1 MPLLR
6 SKGLVG
12 AVTAVPLNAR
22 PRVLF
27 LSNYLPG
34 HVVSARGR
42 FFAEAL
48 TDWAESR
55 IEYRRGNRSETM
67 RQFHAAVKEYQP
79 SLIYTLDG
87 LAAEVTAFRAR
98 YLYRIP
104 YIIDGSATYEDYY
117 WLVGASTF
125 YRWAGR
131 LWDHVLLGSAAAL
144 ACRGVIQ
151 RIVFEARHYNRRIVH
166 LSEGADLEKWVPKD
180 GEPMRRR
187 HNVNDGVVIGVIG
200 SVAWSEQ
207 FQWAYGKEVIEVLR
221 ILRDYPLYGVLLPS
235 LTSEP
240 SALERLERLARDYGV
255 ESRLRVIRDIPRE
268 EVPDYLAMM
277 DVCISTQ
284 LPSVI
289 AEMRTTGKLPDYVA
303 CGKFVL
309 ATRVGDARL
318 YLPEEMLVDYVDAED
333 YYQQLA
339 QRIACLCANR
349 ERLTL
354 GRHMVEIARRHFD
367 YRQIALQARR
377 LIESVL
383 DRAPVANLSV

>member
-1 MPLLR
+1 M
-6 SKGLVG
+6 K
-12 AVTAVPLNAR
+12 

-27 LSNYLPG
+27 LSNYHPG
-34 HVVSARGR
+34 HVISARGR

-67 RQFHAAVKEYQP
+67 GQFHTAVQEYRP

-87 LAAEVTAFRAR
+87 FAAEVTAFRAR
-98 YLYRIP
+98 YLARIP
-104 YIIDGSATYEDYY
+104 YIIDGSATYEDYCY
-117 WLVGASTF
+117 LVGAPLP

-131 LWDHVLLGSAAAL
+131 LWDRLLLGGAAAL

-151 RIVFEARHYNRRIVH
+151 RIVFEARHYHRRIVH
-166 LSEGADLEKWVPKD
+166 LSEGADLDLWVVKD
-180 GEPMRRR
+180 GTALRQRYEL
-187 HNVNDGVVIGVIG
+187 GSSVVVGVIG

-207 FQWAYGKEVIEVLR
+207 FQWAYGREVVEVLR
-221 ILRDYPLYGVLLPS
+221 ILRDLPVTGVILPS

-240 SALERLERLARDYGV
+240 SALDRLERMARDYGV
-255 ESRLRVIRDIPRE
+255 DNRLRVIRDVPRE
-268 EVPDYLAMM
+268 EVPNYLAMM

-289 AEMRTTGKLPDYVA
+289 AEMRTTGKLADYAA

-318 YLPEEMLVDYVDAED
+318 YLPEEMLVDYVSAED
-333 YYQQLA
+333 YYRQLA
-339 QRIACLCANR
+339 QRIAALCADR
-349 ERLTL
+349 SQLAL
-354 GRHMVEIARRHFD
+354 GRQLMEIARRHFD
-367 YRQIALQARR
+367 YRKIAVQARH
-377 LIESVL
+377 LIESVIAPL
-383 DRAPVANLSV
+383 PVADSSL